1 MMSPGRLA
9 EFLPNEESFN
19 DYKERFEFYC
29 VANNVQATR
38 KKALFLTGT
47 GSSTYGKLK
56 DLISPHSPQDCPLES
71 IYGALEGHYRPA
83 TVDIAERY
91 KFFHR
96 KQADGDSVSEY
107 VVALKRLAKTCNYGS
122 HLETALR
129 DQLVFGI
136 RDKNSQKGLLCVDN
150 LDFSTALKIATSSE
164 VVSR

>member
-29 VANNVQATR
+29 AANYVQATR

-136 RDKNSQKGLLCVDN
+136 RDKNCQKGLLCVDN